1 MSSDEV
7 ALQHSIESVPPSDL
21 AQGIRSIDSVR
32 NGAAS
37 FVFGDARSGLLLQ
50 VGRVYLEE
58 ASLSVHA
65 ILIRKGATVF
75 TIEPTDSL
83 ADAAKSLTNHGIGAL
98 VVTDAEGHTI
108 GIISERD
115 IVRALGEKESAAFE
129 APVAEIMTR
138 KVVFCSRHDKLVDL
152 MQRMTD
158 GKFRHL
164 PVIEDGRLIGIVSIG
179 DVVESRL
186 EELEQESDTLRE
198 YIHRRAHH
206 KYD

>member
-1 MSSDEV
+1 M
-7 ALQHSIESVPPSDL
+7 
-21 AQGIRSIDSVR
+21 
-32 NGAAS
+32 
-37 FVFGDARSGLLLQ
+37 
-50 VGRVYLEE
+50 
-58 ASLSVHA
+58 SVHG

-98 VVTDAEGHTI
+98 VVTDAEGYTI

-129 APVAEIMTR
+129 TPVAEIMNR
-138 KVVFCSRHDKLVDL
+138 KVAFCSRHDKLVDL
-152 MQRMTD
+152 MRRMTD

-164 PVIEDGRLIGIVSIG
+164 PVIEDGRLVGIVSIS
-179 DVVESRL
+179 DVVESRI
-186 EELEQESDTLRE
+186 EELTEESDTLRE
-198 YIHRRAHH
+198 YIHHRAHH

>member
-1 MSSDEV
+1 V
-7 ALQHSIESVPPSDL
+7 SVPD
-21 AQGIRSIDSVR
+21 
-32 NGAAS
+32 
-37 FVFGDARSGLLLQ
+37 GDGELLQ
-50 VGRVYLEE
+50 VGWVYFEE
-58 ASLSVHA
+58 ASLSVHG

-83 ADAAKSLTNHGIGAL
+83 ASAAKSLTNHDIGAL
-98 VVTDAEGHTI
+98 VVTDAEGRTV
-108 GIISERD
+108 GIVSERD
-115 IVRALGEKESAAFE
+115 IVRALGEKESGAFE
-129 APVAEIMTR
+129 TPVAEIMTR
-138 KVVFCSRHDKLVDL
+138 KVVFCSRDDRSVYL

-179 DVVESRL
+179 DVVKSRL

-198 YIHRRAHH
+198 YIYRRAHH

>member
-1 MSSDEV
+1 MS
-7 ALQHSIESVPPSDL
+7 AH
-21 AQGIRSIDSVR
+21 G
-32 NGAAS
+32 
-37 FVFGDARSGLLLQ
+37 
-50 VGRVYLEE
+50 
-58 ASLSVHA
+58 

-83 ADAAKSLTNHGIGAL
+83 ANAAKSLTNHGIGAL
-98 VVTDAEGHTI
+98 VVTDAEGHTV

-115 IVRALGEKESAAFE
+115 IVRALGEKETAAFE
-129 APVAEIMTR
+129 TPVAEIMTR

-152 MQRMTD
+152 MQRMTE

-186 EELEQESDTLRE
+186 EELEQGSATLRE

>member
-1 MSSDEV
+1 MS
-7 ALQHSIESVPPSDL
+7 AH
-21 AQGIRSIDSVR
+21 G
-32 NGAAS
+32 
-37 FVFGDARSGLLLQ
+37 
-50 VGRVYLEE
+50 
-58 ASLSVHA
+58 

-75 TIEPTDSL
+75 TIEPTDLL
-83 ADAAKSLTNHGIGAL
+83 ANAAKSLTNHGIGAL
-98 VVTDAEGHTI
+98 VVTDAEGHTV

-129 APVAEIMTR
+129 TPVAEIMTR

-152 MQRMTD
+152 MQRMTE

-186 EELEQESDTLRE
+186 EELEQGSATLRE

>member
-1 MSSDEV
+1 M
-7 ALQHSIESVPPSDL
+7 
-21 AQGIRSIDSVR
+21 
-32 NGAAS
+32 
-37 FVFGDARSGLLLQ
+37 
-50 VGRVYLEE
+50 YLEE
-58 ASLSVHA
+58 ASLSVHG

-75 TIEPTDSL
+75 TIAPTDSL

-129 APVAEIMTR
+129 TPVAEIMTR

>member
-1 MSSDEV
+1 M
-7 ALQHSIESVPPSDL
+7 
-21 AQGIRSIDSVR
+21 
-32 NGAAS
+32 
-37 FVFGDARSGLLLQ
+37 
-50 VGRVYLEE
+50 
-58 ASLSVHA
+58 SVHG

-75 TIEPTDSL
+75 TVEPTVSL

-129 APVAEIMTR
+129 TPVAEIMNR

-152 MQRMTD
+152 MRRMTD

-164 PVIEDGRLIGIVSIG
+164 PVIEDGRLVGIVSIS
-179 DVVESRL
+179 DVVESRI
-186 EELEQESDTLRE
+186 EELTEESDTLRE
-198 YIHRRAHH
+198 YIHHRAHH

>member
-1 MSSDEV
+1 MS
-7 ALQHSIESVPPSDL
+7 AH
-21 AQGIRSIDSVR
+21 G
-32 NGAAS
+32 
-37 FVFGDARSGLLLQ
+37 
-50 VGRVYLEE
+50 
-58 ASLSVHA
+58 

-83 ADAAKSLTNHGIGAL
+83 ANAAKSLTNHGIGAL
-98 VVTDAEGHTI
+98 VVTDAEGHTV

-129 APVAEIMTR
+129 TPVAEIMTR

-152 MQRMTD
+152 MQRMTE

-164 PVIEDGRLIGIVSIG
+164 PVVEDGRLIGIVSIG

-186 EELEQESDTLRE
+186 EELEQGSDTLRE

>member
-1 MSSDEV
+1 M
-7 ALQHSIESVPPSDL
+7 
-21 AQGIRSIDSVR
+21 
-32 NGAAS
+32 
-37 FVFGDARSGLLLQ
+37 
-50 VGRVYLEE
+50 
-58 ASLSVHA
+58 SVHG
-65 ILIRKGATVF
+65 ILIRKGAAVF

-83 ADAAKSLTNHGIGAL
+83 ANAAKSLSDYGIGAL
-98 VVTDAEGHTI
+98 VVTGAEGHTL

-115 IVRALGEKESAAFE
+115 IVRALGEKENAALE
-129 APVAEIMTR
+129 TPVAEIMTR
-138 KVVFCSRHDKLVDL
+138 KVIFCSRHDQLVGL

-179 DVVESRL
+179 DVVKARL
-186 EELEQESDTLRE
+186 EELEQESDTLRK

>member
-1 MSSDEV
+1 
-7 ALQHSIESVPPSDL
+7 
-21 AQGIRSIDSVR
+21 
-32 NGAAS
+32 
-37 FVFGDARSGLLLQ
+37 
-50 VGRVYLEE
+50 
-58 ASLSVHA
+58 LSVHA

-75 TIEPTDSL
+75 TIAPTDSL

-129 APVAEIMTR
+129 TPVAEIMTR
-138 KVVFCSRHDKLVDL
+138 KVVSCSRHDQLVDL

>member
-1 MSSDEV
+1 M
-7 ALQHSIESVPPSDL
+7 
-21 AQGIRSIDSVR
+21 
-32 NGAAS
+32 
-37 FVFGDARSGLLLQ
+37 
-50 VGRVYLEE
+50 
-58 ASLSVHA
+58 SVHG
-65 ILIRKGATVF
+65 ILNRKGATVC
-75 TIEPTDSL
+75 TIEPTASL
-83 ADAAKSLTNHGIGAL
+83 AYAAKSLTNHGIGAL
-98 VVTDAEGHTI
+98 VVMGAGNQTV

-129 APVAEIMTR
+129 TPVAEIMTR
-138 KVVFCSRHDKLVDL
+138 KVVFCCRHDKLVDL

-179 DVVESRL
+179 DVVKSRL
-186 EELEQESDTLRE
+186 EELEQESDALRE

>member
-1 MSSDEV
+1 MS
-7 ALQHSIESVPPSDL
+7 AH
-21 AQGIRSIDSVR
+21 G
-32 NGAAS
+32 
-37 FVFGDARSGLLLQ
+37 
-50 VGRVYLEE
+50 
-58 ASLSVHA
+58 

-83 ADAAKSLTNHGIGAL
+83 ANAAKSLTNHGIGAL
-98 VVTDAEGHTI
+98 MVTDAEGHTV

-129 APVAEIMTR
+129 TPVAEIMTR
-138 KVVFCSRHDKLVDL
+138 KVVFCNRQDKLVDL
-152 MQRMTD
+152 MRRMAD

-164 PVIEDGRLIGIVSIG
+164 PVTEDGRLIGIVSIG
-179 DVVESRL
+179 DVVKSRL

-206 KYD
+206 KDD